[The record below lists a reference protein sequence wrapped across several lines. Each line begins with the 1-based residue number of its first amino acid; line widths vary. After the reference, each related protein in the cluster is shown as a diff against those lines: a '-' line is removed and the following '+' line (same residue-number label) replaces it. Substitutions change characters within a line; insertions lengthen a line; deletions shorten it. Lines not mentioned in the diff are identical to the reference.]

1 MSAGVLDWVI
11 AILCLVAL
19 LAAAALMLVLAC
31 AQQDGA
37 VSRRCPTRHGR
48 RR

>member
-1 MSAGVLDWVI
+1 VSAVVLDWVI

-31 AQQDGA
+31 AHRDGA
-37 VSRRCPTRHGR
+37 VSRMCPTRHGR